1 MTDLVKQLETV
12 FPRLALSP
20 TIESTMIKLV
30 EEAGEL
36 AEICGK
42 VRRLNGEERQAVMR
56 KLRAREVARRIEGLL
71 QSGQGISEAGLA
83 AQLAELAASMGSD
96 GAEDELTP
104 KEIDKL
110 IARELLD
117 VMQTCATFM
126 YQLDVDLDGLIA
138 EHREKLIQR
147 GYISGGRDVP

>member
-1 MTDLVKQLETV
+1 MTDLVEQLETV

-42 VRRLNGEERQAVMR
+42 VRRLNGEERQTVMG
-56 KLRAREVARRIEGLL
+56 KLRAREVARKVEALL
-71 QSGQGISEAGLA
+71 QSPQRVGGDGTAAEVAALLA
-83 AQLAELAASMGSD
+83 TAQKQI
-96 GAEDELTP
+96 AEDQLTA
-104 KEIDKL
+104 KEIDTL

-126 YQLDVDLDGLIA
+126 YQLDVDLDSLIA

-147 GYISGGRDVP
+147 GYISSGS